1 LWAPRQPLVHHL
13 PEHGEQERR
22 GRSMFMIANP
32 VAAEFNLAY
41 LLGLQSVWSSVCEIA
56 STM

>member
-1 LWAPRQPLVHHL
+1 
-13 PEHGEQERR
+13 
-22 GRSMFMIANP
+22 MFMIANP